1 MAIVNMNKISIVG
14 LEADKSRILKFLM
27 KKGFV
32 QISDNSNLK
41 EDESFGN
48 YIESDSNEKA
58 VFDYEQRM
66 SAINVALSTLKSE
79 VKVKKPL
86 LSPKPDFLEIGED
99 TSARLYEDVLR
110 INGMSKEITDL
121 KAEKNSLETSK
132 ELLKPWVKFDLKLS
146 ELSTK
151 TTRILMGTIPTSV
164 NMDSL
169 RTSLYESIPE
179 SLIGVVYSDK
189 QFNYVFIVVH
199 KDYYDSLTD
208 FLRDYNFSLAS
219 FGDFKNTPE
228 EEISII
234 EKKISDID
242 KKTGMLLDGIKG
254 YGERIQDLENLYD
267 YYMVLKDENK
277 ALENLVKTKK
287 TFCMTGW
294 LPTKKSDYLVK
305 ALTENYGC
313 YVETEKGDK
322 EEGFPV
328 LLENSSFVTPF
339 EDIVNMYSTP
349 STRDIDPSGI
359 MAIFYIIF
367 FGMMLADAGYGILI
381 SISCLIAVKKLK
393 LKKGQGNLIKLMGIC
408 GISTAFWGFVFGSFF
423 GVGTPALI
431 NPLDDVMLLMAM
443 SLIFGLVHIYVG
455 LGIKGYMLLKDKDI
469 VGFISDIVLW
479 YIFITGVCLL
489 VIPVVAGDI
498 GIYAVIGKYLAIVG
512 AIGIILTGGRSFK
525 GIFVK
530 LFKGVTS
537 LYGIT
542 GYFGDVL
549 SYTRLMALCLS
560 SGVIG
565 QVINL
570 LGEMAGPVGM
580 VIIGLLGH
588 SVNLFI
594 GALGAYVHTSR
605 LQFVEFFGKFY
616 EGGGEQFTPFK
627 FRTKYT
633 NVNEEEM

>member
-208 FLRDYNFSLAS
+208 FLRDYNFSL
-219 FGDFKNTPE
+219 
-228 EEISII
+228 
-234 EKKISDID
+234 
-242 KKTGMLLDGIKG
+242 KTH
-254 YGERIQDLENLYD
+254 
-267 YYMVLKDENK
+267 
-277 ALENLVKTKK
+277 
-287 TFCMTGW
+287 
-294 LPTKKSDYLVK
+294 
-305 ALTENYGC
+305 
-313 YVETEKGDK
+313 
-322 EEGFPV
+322 
-328 LLENSSFVTPF
+328 
-339 EDIVNMYSTP
+339 
-349 STRDIDPSGI
+349 
-359 MAIFYIIF
+359 
-367 FGMMLADAGYGILI
+367 
-381 SISCLIAVKKLK
+381 
-393 LKKGQGNLIKLMGIC
+393 LKK
-408 GISTAFWGFVFGSFF
+408 
-423 GVGTPALI
+423 
-431 NPLDDVMLLMAM
+431 
-443 SLIFGLVHIYVG
+443 
-455 LGIKGYMLLKDKDI
+455 
-469 VGFISDIVLW
+469 
-479 YIFITGVCLL
+479 
-489 VIPVVAGDI
+489 
-498 GIYAVIGKYLAIVG
+498 KYL
-512 AIGIILTGGRSFK
+512 
-525 GIFVK
+525 
-530 LFKGVTS
+530 
-537 LYGIT
+537 
-542 GYFGDVL
+542 
-549 SYTRLMALCLS
+549 
-560 SGVIG
+560 
-565 QVINL
+565 
-570 LGEMAGPVGM
+570 
-580 VIIGLLGH
+580 
-588 SVNLFI
+588 
-594 GALGAYVHTSR
+594 
-605 LQFVEFFGKFY
+605 
-616 EGGGEQFTPFK
+616 
-627 FRTKYT
+627 
-633 NVNEEEM
+633 